1 MKGRSSKGF
10 QFDNVLNISFAH
22 LFHDIYS
29 SFLAPILPLLIEKL
43 SINYTLSGLLQV
55 VQRIP
60 SLAMPFI
67 GIIADKVCMRY
78 FMIFTPALTATA
90 MSLLGI
96 APNYTVLVILLFVT
110 GVSSALFHVP
120 APVMMKKVSGNR
132 IGKGM
137 SFYMAGGEIARTIGP
152 LIIVGA
158 VSLWTLE
165 GTYKLIP
172 LGILASVIL
181 FFKLKKINISDEI
194 REKEKEKRIGWK
206 QTFTK
211 FLPLFMT
218 LAAIIFFNA
227 MMKESIKTF
236 LPTYLKF
243 LEGKTLLTGAVYL
256 SIFQFSGII
265 GTYCAGTISDKIGRK
280 KILLIISI
288 INPVL
293 MWLFVVIDNSLR
305 MPILIIMGIFLFAQG
320 PVLLALVNDVNS
332 DRPAFINSIYMT
344 FSFIIGSISILLFGV
359 LSDWL
364 NFEISFKISAILGLF
379 AIPFILKLKD
389 KNCPT

>member
-1 MKGRSSKGF
+1 MKGKSSKGF
-10 QFDNVLNISFAH
+10 QFSNVLNISFAH

-43 SINYTLSGLLQV
+43 NINYTLSGLLQI

-67 GIIADKVCMRY
+67 GIIADKVSVRY

-96 APNYTVLVILLFVT
+96 APNYTVLVVLLFLM
-110 GVSSALFHVP
+110 GISSALFHVP

-132 IGKGM
+132 TGKGM

-172 LGILASVIL
+172 FGILASVIL
-181 FFKLKKINISDEI
+181 YFKIRKINLPDVD
-194 REKEKEKRIGWK
+194 KEKERQKREGWK
-206 QTFTK
+206 QTFIR
-211 FLPLFMT
+211 FFPLFMI

-236 LPTYLKF
+236 LPTYLKIF
-243 LEGKTLLTGAVYL
+243 KGKTLWAGAIDL

-280 KILLIISI
+280 KILLIVSI

-293 MWLFVVIDNSLR
+293 MWLFVVLDDTLR
-305 MPILIIMGIFLFAQG
+305 IPILIIMGIFLFAQG

-332 DRPAFINSIYMT
+332 DRPAFVNSVYMT
-344 FSFIIGSISILLFGV
+344 FSFIVGSISIFLFGF

-364 NFEISFKISAILGLF
+364 NFEVSLKISAILGLF
-379 AIPFILKLKD
+379 AIPFVLKLK
-389 KNCPT
+389 K